1 MIVVNPVGAG
11 GLTLSKL
18 ALANA
23 AVADVLSGK
32 KFYSQD
38 KTLKTGTLQPIKC
51 VHGAVKWSEV
61 GPGYYTISLTTNF
74 QITDVFMTCQN
85 NYRQFVSIDWS
96 SDYSNINIC
105 VEGSTS
111 RAEMSTSPVRVITG
125 TVTSLKTAS
134 FSLPN
139 GLVDQ
144 WVEYEIFGN

>member
-85 NYRQFVSIDWS
+85 NYRQFVSIHWS
-96 SDYSNINIC
+96 SRYSNINQC

-111 RAEMSTSPVRVITG
+111 SAEMSSSPGRVIT
-125 TVTSLKTAS
+125 VTGNSLKTAS